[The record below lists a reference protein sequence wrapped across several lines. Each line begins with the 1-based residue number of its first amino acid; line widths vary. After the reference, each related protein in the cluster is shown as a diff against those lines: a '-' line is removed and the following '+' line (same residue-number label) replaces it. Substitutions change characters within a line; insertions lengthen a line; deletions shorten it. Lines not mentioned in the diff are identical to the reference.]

1 MTNPVPNENAG
12 HSMEHSA
19 VWTIY
24 DPDEVAGDDLA
35 ALNSHLPSSYV
46 VLCHYEGLDTPS
58 VMSNWNQQ
66 LKVDSADDERI
77 GTFFEEYWRSQN
89 APEPNAA
96 CTGAY
101 DAPGKQ

>member
-35 ALNSHLPSSYV
+35 ALKSHLPSSYV

-77 GTFFEEYWRSQN
+77 SESLRS
-89 APEPNAA
+89 
-96 CTGAY
+96 TGA
-101 DAPGKQ
+101 ARTPRVERRLHWRVRRPGKQ